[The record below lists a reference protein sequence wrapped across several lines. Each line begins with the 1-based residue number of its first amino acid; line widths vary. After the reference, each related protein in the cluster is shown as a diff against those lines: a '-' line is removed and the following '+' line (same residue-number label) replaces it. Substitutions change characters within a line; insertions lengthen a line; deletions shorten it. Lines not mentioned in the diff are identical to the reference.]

1 MGEGDRVGGIVGYLT
16 QAEGGGGVFVYANE
30 NRADVSG
37 TGAKVGGLIGYVLSK
52 STTEGQIA
60 EITDCI
66 NRAAVSGGES
76 AQDVDELIGRLTG
89 GLMKNCEVKEPIEEP
104 LPDIQEPQDTQP
116 ESSDMSLV
124 GGAEHEGGTGTSFY
138 IALTVTIVLS
148 VAAIVL
154 ALVLTIKKKNGK
166 TEKDSEKTDGN
177 E

>member
-1 MGEGDRVGGIVGYLT
+1 
-16 QAEGGGGVFVYANE
+16 
-30 NRADVSG
+30 
-37 TGAKVGGLIGYVLSK
+37 
-52 STTEGQIA
+52 
-60 EITDCI
+60 
-66 NRAAVSGGES
+66 
-76 AQDVDELIGRLTG
+76 
-89 GLMKNCEVKEPIEEP
+89 
-104 LPDIQEPQDTQP
+104 
-116 ESSDMSLV
+116 MSLV